1 MVKNFN
7 HLRSQTMKAT
17 LALVIGAGYSSGA
30 LGQSSAPAG
39 TASPEPKVTWSQ
51 NRPKQD
57 DSYAAQYI
65 HAQGVHIV
73 DPNIWAYS
81 AEFAEKYKMPKDWIA
96 PDLKGAEA
104 VAFRVHPDFRSCGW
118 GGDPTSCRDDETRC
132 AVDVYFDQT
141 KQPLPWEESTPGK
154 DIDFYSTST
163 QFLLRAV
170 KRTRSIQGG
179 YRRAPFTDAATG
191 SELYWQ
197 VLALGST
204 RGGGMAVAAYD
215 RNMGENLSFISMRQP
230 GCYTPKNINLKS
242 QATNEKK
249 SQTFHEIDLP
259 ADWMQR
265 VNGLISSVEAKN
277 EAHYRKIFEKINS
290 NKN

>member
-7 HLRSQTMKAT
+7 HLRSQTMKAA
-17 LALVIGAGYSSGA
+17 LALVVGAGYSSGA

-118 GGDPTSCRDDETRC
+118 GGDPTSCREDETRC

-141 KQPLPWEESTPGK
+141 KQTLPWEESTPGK
-154 DIDFYSTST
+154 DLDFYNTSA
-163 QFLLRAV
+163 QFILRAV
-170 KRTRSIQGG
+170 KRTRSVKGG
-179 YRRAPFTDAATG
+179 YRRSPFTEMATD
-191 SELYWQ
+191 SELNWS
-197 VLALGST
+197 VSALGTSE
-204 RGGGMAVAAYD
+204 GGSMSLAAYD
-215 RNMGENLSFISMRQP
+215 RNFGEALSFLSLRIT
-230 GCYTPKNINLKS
+230 GCYTPLRMSLKS

-249 SQTFHEIDLP
+249 SLSFNEISLP
-259 ADWMQR
+259 TNWMQR
-265 VNGLISSVEAKN
+265 VQAQIDSVKAKN
-277 EAHYRKIFEKINS
+277 EAHYRQVFESINS
-290 NKN
+290 NKK